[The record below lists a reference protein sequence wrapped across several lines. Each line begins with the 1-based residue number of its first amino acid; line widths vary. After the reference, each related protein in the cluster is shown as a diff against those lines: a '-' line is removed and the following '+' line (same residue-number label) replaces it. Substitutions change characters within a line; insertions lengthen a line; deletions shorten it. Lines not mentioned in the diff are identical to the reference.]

1 MTNTWQRFQNPVW
14 QKAHEQ
20 RKGTM
25 GTAWGIRK
33 SKSKPEREHEYRVKD
48 WLFKNNLTEQLLLEH
63 PSPDDIVLMREIRIS
78 YLWSYFTPSDVAI
91 IANIENRVVMR
102 RRSLTLRDRSR
113 IELAVI
119 RAERLYNR
127 QLKRISV
134 RDGREQ
140 YQAYKQAIQANI

>member
-14 QKAHEQ
+14 QKAREQ

-91 IANIENRVVMR
+91 IANIENRIVMR

-119 RAERLYNR
+119 RAQRLYNR

-140 YQAYKQAIQANI
+140 YQAYKQAIQASI